1 MSDPIFSYDHSV
13 DVSASPDTVYDT
25 LCDLGRTGE
34 WSPMNLGG
42 EWLDGGTGKVGDWF
56 EGQNKMGK
64 MEWKA
69 KVEITEADRPA
80 RFGFWTMGK
89 EANLVHW
96 SYSIEPAGDG
106 AKLTQHY
113 RLYNAPDGIAK
124 GPGGVEGWC
133 QAVQGNIQQSC
144 AGIKAAAET
153 AA

>member
-13 DVSASPDTVYDT
+13 DVSAAPDTVYDT
-25 LCDLGRTGE
+25 LSNLSRTGE

-42 EWLDGGTGKVGDWF
+42 EWLDGGTGQVGDWF
-56 EGQNKMGK
+56 EGQNKVGK

-69 KVEITEADRPA
+69 KVEVTEADRPS

-89 EANLVHW
+89 EANMVHW

-124 GPGGVEGWC
+124 GPGGVEAWC
-133 QAVQGNIQQSC
+133 ESVQGNIQQSC

-153 AA
+153 AS